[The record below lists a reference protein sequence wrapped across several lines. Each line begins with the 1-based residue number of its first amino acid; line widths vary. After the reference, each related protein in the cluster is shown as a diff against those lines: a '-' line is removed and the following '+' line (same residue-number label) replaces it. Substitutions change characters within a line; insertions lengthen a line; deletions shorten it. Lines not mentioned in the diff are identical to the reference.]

1 MIVHYRKS
9 QVSNVIVAATGAGI
23 IILGNIMWAFGCMCS
38 LWAVIV
44 LLAIAMSLFGVL
56 TIEVGEDA
64 VTAQFGP
71 GLLKRRIPLREIR
84 YVRPM
89 EIPWYFGWGVKWIP
103 RGWMF
108 RGSGIAV
115 VEIGLDDGRRFC
127 IGTPEPNEVTRA
139 IQAAMGQVN
148 G

>member
-9 QVSNVIVAATGAGI
+9 QVSNVIVVATGSGI
-23 IILGNIMWAFGCMCS
+23 IILGNIMWAFGCRCS

-44 LLAIAMSLFGVL
+44 LLAVVMTLFGAFTV
-56 TIEVGEDA
+56 EVGEDA

-71 GLLKRRIPLREIR
+71 GFLKRRIPLRRIR

-108 RGSGIAV
+108 RGSGTAV
-115 VEIGLDDGRRFC
+115 VELELDDGRRFC
-127 IGTPEPNEVTRA
+127 IGSPEPEALAEAIDHARGRA
-139 IQAAMGQVN
+139 N